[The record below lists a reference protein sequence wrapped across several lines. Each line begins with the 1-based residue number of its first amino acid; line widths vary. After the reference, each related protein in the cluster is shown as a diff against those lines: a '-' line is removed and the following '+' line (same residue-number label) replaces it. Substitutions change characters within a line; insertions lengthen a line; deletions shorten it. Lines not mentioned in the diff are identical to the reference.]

1 MIVLNRNLKI
11 KTDTGEVV
19 VPINIH
25 QPVEDEVDWK
35 CEYEIGWPT
44 SSRKSY
50 TFGVDSIQS
59 VLLAIQKIGIELY
72 TSDAHKAGKLAWLE
86 EGCGYG
92 FPLPSNVRDLYQ
104 GDDKSL

>member
-11 KTDTGEVV
+11 KTDAGEVD

-25 QPVEDEVDWK
+25 QPVEEEVDWK

-44 SSRKSY
+44 SSRRSSA
-50 TFGVDSIQS
+50 FGIDSIQS
-59 VLLAIQKIGIELY
+59 LLLAIQKIGIELY

-86 EGCGYG
+86 QGDGYG
-92 FPLPSNVRDLYQ
+92 FPLASNVRDLYE

>member
-1 MIVLNRNLKI
+1 MIILNRNLKI
-11 KTDTGEVV
+11 KTDSGELV
-19 VPINIH
+19 VPISIH
-25 QPVEDEVDWK
+25 QPIEEKVDWK

-44 SSRKSY
+44 GSRKSY
-50 TFGVDSIQS
+50 AVGIDSIQS

-86 EGCGYG
+86 EGAGYG
-92 FPLPSNVRDLYQ
+92 FPLPSNVRDLYD